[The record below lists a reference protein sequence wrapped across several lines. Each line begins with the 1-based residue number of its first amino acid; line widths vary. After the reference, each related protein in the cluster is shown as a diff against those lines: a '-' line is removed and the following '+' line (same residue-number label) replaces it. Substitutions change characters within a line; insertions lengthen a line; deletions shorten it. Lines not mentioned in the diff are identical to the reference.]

1 MFMARTQLPLLL
13 VDNQNVMTILNDG
26 EFKCTSL
33 TFEEAKAIVDMHDE
47 DDVIKVFT
55 GRNLEEIVFRYLNV
69 EERNIEYKEVKD
81 MRVGQD
87 AIAFKLYVTPSETQ
101 PITLTPTGA
110 QAKKIQNIY
119 VSCQLISRLK

>member
-1 MFMARTQLPLLL
+1 
-13 VDNQNVMTILNDG
+13 MTIDGFGKIMAESVVEYFNMPQTKELIDRLMAAGLNM
-26 EFKCTSL
+26 KSL
-33 TFEEAKAIVDMHDE
+33 
-47 DDVIKVFT
+47 
-55 GRNLEEIVFRYLNV
+55 
-69 EERNIEYKEVKD
+69 KEVKD

-119 VSCQLISRLK
+119 VACQLISRLK

>member
-1 MFMARTQLPLLL
+1 MARTQLPLLL

-55 GRNLEEIVFRYLNV
+55 GRNLEDVVFKYLNV
-69 EERNIEYKEVKD
+69 EERNYEYKEVKD